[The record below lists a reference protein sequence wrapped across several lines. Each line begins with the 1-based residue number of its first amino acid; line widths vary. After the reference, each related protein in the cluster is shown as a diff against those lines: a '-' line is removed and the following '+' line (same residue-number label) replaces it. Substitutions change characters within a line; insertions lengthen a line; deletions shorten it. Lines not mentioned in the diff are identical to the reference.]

1 MRYFLL
7 ILVLLHTL
15 SAGPARAQDVESLP
29 PRRAAAP
36 LAAPIAL
43 LTPSP
48 LEHAQGL
55 APHQVDAA
63 PRDRRRGALWGLAAG
78 ALAGG
83 AGFAAV
89 TWAAN
94 RGEAGEDYWPLALV
108 VGSAAGGA
116 VGLVTGALI
125 GAPERRS
132 EASVRTSLLVLPGAD
147 RTTQVGVSV
156 AF

>member
-1 MRYFLL
+1 MRYFFLV
-7 ILVLLHTL
+7 LVLLQTL

-29 PRRAAAP
+29 RHRAAAP
-36 LAAPIAL
+36 RAVPSVLPRS
-43 LTPSP
+43 SP
-48 LEHAQGL
+48 LEHAQGC
-55 APHQVDAA
+55 APYRMDAE

-89 TWAAN
+89 TWVGN

-125 GAPERRS
+125 GAPERQS

>member
-1 MRYFLL
+1 MRYVFLF
-7 ILVLLHTL
+7 LVLLQTL

-29 PRRAAAP
+29 RGRAAAR
-36 LAAPIAL
+36 LAAPSAL
-43 LTPSP
+43 PRSSP
-48 LEHAQGL
+48 LEHAQGF
-55 APHQVDAA
+55 APYRIAA
-63 PRDRRRGALWGLAAG
+63 EPRDRSRGALWGLAAG

-108 VGSAAGGA
+108 VGSAVGGA
-116 VGLVTGALI
+116 VGLVAGALI
-125 GAPERRS
+125 GAPERQS
-132 EASVRTSLLVLPGAD
+132 ESSVRTSLLVLPTAD